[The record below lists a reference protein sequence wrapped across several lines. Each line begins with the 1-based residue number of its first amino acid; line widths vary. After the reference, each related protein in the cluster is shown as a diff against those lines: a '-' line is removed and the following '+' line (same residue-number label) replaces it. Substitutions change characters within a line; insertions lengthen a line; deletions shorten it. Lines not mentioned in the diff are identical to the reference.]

1 MRILE
6 ESDDRFTTAASR
18 RKISRD
24 TCGGRRQLRGGN
36 CVVLSTHFGLE
47 VVGLKLPTGT
57 LWRVPRQTRTRLL
70 FRFYN
75 VTGTCVYDVTIKAGL
90 QSKSSRR

>member
-24 TCGGRRQLRGGN
+24 TCGGRQLRGGN
-36 CVVLSTHFGLE
+36 CVVLYTHFGLE
-47 VVGLKLPTGT
+47 VVWLKLPTGT
-57 LWRVPRQTRTRLL
+57 LWRVPQRMRTRQL